1 MYLNQLLCLETVVS
15 SDGSQSKRFS
25 LNVLLPNA
33 LSFALGFLIFYF
45 LVAEHIPGVGKGGS
59 K

>member
-1 MYLNQLLCLETVVS
+1 MSYLDQLLCLETVVS

-25 LNVLLPNA
+25 LNILLPNA
-33 LSFALGFLIFYF
+33 LSFAVGFLITYF
-45 LVAEHIPGVGKGGS
+45 LVADHIPGVK